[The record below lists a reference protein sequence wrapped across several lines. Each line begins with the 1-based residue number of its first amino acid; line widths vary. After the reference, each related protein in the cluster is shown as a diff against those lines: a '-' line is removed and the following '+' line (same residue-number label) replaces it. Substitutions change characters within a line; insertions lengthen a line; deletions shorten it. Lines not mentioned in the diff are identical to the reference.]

1 MPDKPPMEDS
11 RRMWERVLS
20 SIPHGVKVR
29 TISVRGTEAKRQAEP
44 PEPMEPSPEPT
55 PPSRFGQE

>member
-1 MPDKPPMEDS
+1 MPDKPPKEDS

-29 TISVRGTEAKRQAEP
+29 TISVKGDGKKTPEAIPDPVEAP
-44 PEPMEPSPEPT
+44 PEPPT
-55 PPSRFGQE
+55 PGPFGQE